1 MILPKLEIFGL
12 TKAQEEAIFACLLS
26 GEPCLLMG
34 PPGTA
39 KTEIIAAIGAALRE
53 DSKNEN
59 PSDPSKWFSYQIYD
73 ASKLNFEDLTG
84 FPNIEKLKQGSIEY
98 ISSPS
103 SIWNKH
109 LIAFDELNRCAE
121 DRQGNLLEIIRSRKL
136 CGVPTGNKFVFS
148 TINPFGD
155 AGTVEMADPLV
166 DRNLFFIKFDKFE
179 EMNSNNRTKVML
191 RAGSVDGVGLKY
203 WGGQTGKFD
212 TSDYIDPKTGR
223 AAYINESLA
232 AIGKQIREKMTQ
244 AEEYYR
250 KLSASSSKAIASL
263 IDKVVAAFKT
273 EFDKEQESVK
283 KEVSLSGR
291 RCGFV
296 LRGILAIRAIQLA
309 SKEENE
315 NLEDFS
321 VVIANAMKL
330 ALPIG
335 IGGKANKQIID
346 RANVKLEETVKTYWP
361 TIKKMENGEDINLIA
376 EALNNNNPIRM
387 LDVLLSLDMP
397 MATKDAI
404 LGSLTAKEK
413 YKINNGT
420 NENLFNFTQA
430 LLYALNRQIPGFIPN
445 HIKINCTAAEAD
457 AASQVKKIPLDHLT
471 PYEDFIVAMMKEYNN
486 NPIINL
492 GIRGA
497 LHYMIPNKTLTEA
510 DIIKNLVD
518 MKKMLASIYA
528 KINVHSNGNTSTTP
542 TKDTK
547 EGS

>member
-26 GEPCLLMG
+26 GEPCLFMG

-39 KTEIIAAIGAALRE
+39 KTEIISAIGAALRE

-59 PSDPSKWFSYQIYD
+59 PTDSSKWFSYQIYD

-103 SIWNKH
+103 SIWGKH

-136 CGVPTGNKFVFS
+136 CGVPTGNRFVFS

-166 DRNLFFIKFDKFE
+166 DRNLFFIKFDKFDQ
-179 EMNSNNRTKVML
+179 MNSTNRTKVML

-203 WGGQTGKFD
+203 WGSDKGKFD
-212 TSDYIDPKTGR
+212 TNDAIGCDGKVVYVNKQ
-223 AAYINESLA
+223 LA
-232 AIGKQIREKMTQ
+232 AIGKEIRELMTR
-244 AEEYYR
+244 AEDYYR
-250 KLSASSSKAIASL
+250 KLSQSSSKAIATL
-263 IDKVVAAFKT
+263 IDKVVSAFKT
-273 EFDKEQESVK
+273 EFEKEPESVK

-291 RCGFV
+291 RCGFA

-309 SKEENE
+309 SKQEDGV
-315 NLEDFS
+315 LEDFS
-321 VVIANAMKL
+321 VVIANALKL

-335 IGGKANKQIID
+335 IGGKANNQIID

-361 TIKKMENGEDINLIA
+361 SIKKMENGEDINLIA
-376 EALNNNNPIRM
+376 EALNNNNPVRM
-387 LDVLLSLDMP
+387 LDVLMSLDMP
-397 MATKDAI
+397 VATKDAI
-404 LGSLTAKEK
+404 LSALTSKEK
-413 YKINNGT
+413 YKVNNGV
-420 NENLFNFTQA
+420 NENAFSFTQA
-430 LLYALNRQIPGFIPN
+430 LLYALNRQLPGFIPN
-445 HIKINCTAAEAD
+445 HIHINCTAAEAD
-457 AASQVKKIPLDHLT
+457 AASQVTKLPLQHLVA
-471 PYEDFIVAMMKEYNN
+471 YEDVIVAIKNEYKD

-492 GIRGA
+492 AIRGA
-497 LHYMIPNKTLTEA
+497 LNYMIQNQSLTDA

-518 MKKMLASIYA
+518 MKKMLASIHA
-528 KINVHSNGNTSTTP
+528 KISTHSNGKSTTPP

-547 EGS
+547 